1 MTFSTY
7 LDINNTTVETYF
19 DKIMR
24 ECKDFDELPRELVN
38 CNCCARHKINFP
50 TLECKLPTSNEPI
63 LSDKTSNS
71 CECECPCR
79 HIARHICREWDVLN
93 EVEDIYSDEEISE
106 DSDEETSYNSMDDFI
121 VEDDEKEFKFTK
133 KARRELRNAIELF
146 KSKNTQK

>member
-1 MTFSTY
+1 MNFSTY

-24 ECKDFDELPRELVN
+24 ECKDFDELPRELVK
-38 CNCCARHKINFP
+38 CKCCARHKINFP
-50 TLECKLPTSNEPI
+50 TLECKLPTSNELI
-63 LSDKTSNS
+63 LSYKTTNS